1 VAQIT
6 RGPEAAYAC
15 GVSAPRTVHD
25 GGSAPEPPAA
35 APFAE
40 QGAEI
45 FVSIREQIPFLEEL
59 SAIDVEVRRID
70 EQLEKHQKGLSG
82 MRSDLR
88 SLEERLGVDRET
100 LAAMER
106 TKNELATELRQMSQ
120 QIEKSRD
127 KLARSRNERESNA
140 AQREVE
146 ELRKLHRD
154 REEEI
159 ERLNSAAD
167 AARAA
172 IQDAESKRSAV
183 SGELEGSQDGLT
195 SSIGEL
201 EAERKRRMEGRAK
214 VVAKLPATL
223 YRRYESIRTRRP
235 VAIAKTTDGT
245 CLGCHMSVPPM
256 MFQKMR
262 RMEEFEQCPQCKRIL
277 YYAPVESPPASGP
290 DPSRG

>member
-1 VAQIT
+1 
-6 RGPEAAYAC
+6 
-15 GVSAPRTVHD
+15 
-25 GGSAPEPPAA
+25 
-35 APFAE
+35 
-40 QGAEI
+40 
-45 FVSIREQIPFLEEL
+45 VSIREQIPFLEEL

-82 MRSDLR
+82 MRTDLR
-88 SLEERLGVDRET
+88 ALEDRLKVDRET
-100 LAAMER
+100 LSEMER
-106 TKNELATELRQMSQ
+106 TRAELGAELRQMTQ
-120 QIEKSRD
+120 QIEKSRE

-140 AQREVE
+140 AQRELE

-159 ERLNSAAD
+159 ERLNSASD

-172 IQDAESKRSAV
+172 ISDADGKRSALA
-183 SGELEGSQDGLT
+183 GELEGSQEGVT

-201 EAERKRRMEGRAK
+201 EAERKVRMEARAK
-214 VVAKLPATL
+214 VVAKLPTML

-262 RMEEFEQCPQCKRIL
+262 RQDEFEQCPQCKRIL
-277 YYAPVESPPASGP
+277 YYVPPEPPPTSSS
-290 DPSRG
+290 DPSRS